1 MTPPQPRVFTEWGH
15 HGVIALKPHVAV
27 LIIIDVLS
35 FCTAVDIA
43 VARGATIIPFPHGD
57 ATSAAEAARQAGAL
71 CAARRSQSGGYSLS
85 PHSLTTIAP
94 GTKLL
99 LPSPNGATITLAA
112 GTTPILAGCL
122 RNATATARAAQTIAN
137 GGAIGIIPA
146 GERWA
151 DHTIRPAIEDW
162 LGAGAIIDALNL
174 PLDAESETARATFRA
189 LRPALHTIISQ
200 SRSGQEL
207 ITRGYQADITLATDH
222 DSSSTACIMRAAGG
236 YQRYFSNIQA
246 KGQV

>member
-1 MTPPQPRVFTEWGH
+1 MDKPRVFTEWGH
-15 HGVIALKPHVAV
+15 HGLLALKPDVAV

-57 ATSAAEAARQAGAL
+57 ATSAAEAASQAGAL

-85 PHSLTTIAP
+85 PHSLQTIEP

-99 LPSPNGATITLAA
+99 LPPPNGATITLAA

-162 LGAGAIIDALNL
+162 LGAGAIIDALDL
-174 PLDAESETARATFRA
+174 PLDAESETARATLRT
-189 LRPALHTIISQ
+189 LRPGTHHPRLPGRHHPRDRARLQQHRLHH
-200 SRSGQEL
+200 E
-207 ITRGYQADITLATDH
+207 RGGWVSAVFVKQPSEEPSIKRTSFL
-222 DSSSTACIMRAAGG
+222 
-236 YQRYFSNIQA
+236 
-246 KGQV
+246 